1 MDMDTI
7 NKYLFRVG
15 FKNMNNKRKNIL
27 MLSVLAGV
35 GTISAEAQTVEDA
48 QTLADADTIANTRE
62 WEIIPAVTVK
72 ESYTDDVNLDNR
84 FKQSDFVTLTT
95 VGGAVTRTGPKV
107 NLNVNYGLTHIY
119 YPSLDEDNNEF
130 RHNLITESQS
140 EIIDDQLFFDV
151 SGSIAQRFV
160 DRSEAFSTSEVSR
173 SANRD
178 TVTII
183 DASPY
188 HVSKLGS
195 NFAVMTT
202 RYRFNFINSRENV
215 SIFGVD
221 VGAFNAKSHDF
232 STTFDSGT
240 RFNKLTWSWLNSYQ
254 ALRFSNIDDD
264 NIYISN
270 LTVDYNYSR
279 YITLIGSVGYNRRND
294 FISPDRGT
302 FSGLVWRA
310 GGRLTPGPKTTLE
323 VTYGKEFFGNTW
335 NAIGTYEFTPT
346 LGLAVDYLERAG
358 SSGQFIV
365 ADLQNN
371 ILTNNVDQAFLDQ
384 PNGRQRRG
392 QLSISGVRGR
402 TTITVTGGYED
413 NSVFFGSF
421 DFNRKSLAV
430 ALSRVVSNKLV
441 VNLSSTFFLEDYQAF
456 TQNDFF
462 IGYTASFQ
470 YSLRDDIILAAEYI
484 HSNRRQ
490 QVFGLIDRKS
500 NYISASISKVF

>member
-7 NKYLFRVG
+7 NKYLFRLG

-27 MLSVLAGV
+27 MLSVLAGF
-35 GTISAEAQTVEDA
+35 GTTSAEAQTVVDA
-48 QTLADADTIANTRE
+48 QTLVDADTNADTRE
-62 WEIIPAVTVK
+62 WQITPAVTVK
-72 ESYTDDVNLDNR
+72 ESYTDDVDLDSR

-95 VGGAVTRTGPKV
+95 VGGAVTRTGPKF
-107 NLNVNYGLTHIY
+107 NLNVNYGLTHIF

-160 DRSEAFSTSEVSR
+160 DRSETFSTSEVSR

-202 RYRFNFINSRENV
+202 RYRFNFLNSKENV

-221 VGAFNAKSHDF
+221 VGDFNVKSHDF

-240 RFNKLTWSWLNSYQ
+240 RFNKLSWSWLNSYQ
-254 ALRFSNIDDD
+254 ALRFSNIQND

-270 LTVDYNYSR
+270 LTLNYDYSR
-279 YITLIGSVGYNRRND
+279 FFTFISSIGYNRRND

-302 FSGLVWRA
+302 FSGVVWRV
-310 GGRLTPGPKTTLE
+310 GGRLSPGPKTSLE
-323 VTYGKEFFGNTW
+323 VTYGKEFFGNTL
-335 NAIGTYEFTPT
+335 NAIGTYDITPT
-346 LGLAVDYLERAG
+346 LGLALDFLDRAG

-365 ADLQNN
+365 ADLQND
-371 ILTNNVDQAFLDQ
+371 IPTNNVDQAFLDQ
-384 PNGRQRRG
+384 ANGRQRRG

-413 NSVFFGSF
+413 NSAFFGSF
-421 DFNRKSLAV
+421 DFNRKSLGV
-430 ALSRVVSNKLV
+430 ALSRVVSNKLI
-441 VNLSSTFFLEDYQAF
+441 VNLSSTFFLEDYQNF
-456 TQNDFF
+456 TQDDFF
-462 IGYTASFQ
+462 IGYTASVQ
-470 YSLRDDIILAAEYI
+470 YSLRDDITLVAEYI

-500 NYISASISKVF
+500 NYVSASISKTF